1 MNDGQS
7 GGPDPVEALRL
18 LANKEKDR
26 KVPVSEI
33 ISSACALVLAL
44 EPAERADGLSA
55 SARRIR
61 GRLWTLLS
69 RPEKLPFGQLDAFGE
84 FAGELQQLYGGYL
97 SYAEDAPLLYPDA
110 FPTAEV
116 PRGLSRMQWRA
127 LVRESGMLQVLAAG
141 RTGRDGL
148 IAAIELAENVFGWCA
163 DRQELS
169 NGELCMALEGA
180 ISPERAVSR
189 APSDEATAAREQR
202 LGAMAARKR
211 GTAQVGGGF
220 GSNNRTP
227 QFTPQQT
234 PQIPGRM
241 QNSGQSNERHRR
253 SSRFHPAGKDGDRA
267 AGEAECPA
275 AFLFARWSL
284 LALHDSHLAA
294 ARKVCEHRQVCCGS
308 RCSRIGERPLA
319 RAQNDLSRLRG
330 GRTHFDEPRRR
341 RQGRGGERGGGA
353 RCLGPR
359 WIREGGRRG
368 GGWGC

>member
-169 NGELCMALEGA
+169 NGGRILLALPLANLGVALQVPSPPNEPCRVPRQTKQRPHASRGSVRWRPESAELHKSE
-180 ISPERAVSR
+180 
-189 APSDEATAAREQR
+189 EA
-202 LGAMAARKR
+202 LGA
-211 GTAQVGGGF
+211 T
-220 GSNNRTP
+220 
-227 QFTPQQT
+227 
-234 PQIPGRM
+234 IGRL
-241 QNSGQSNERHRR
+241 SLRPSRHRR
-253 SSRFHPAGKDGDRA
+253 SRAGCKTA
-267 AGEAECPA
+267 HQ
-275 AFLFARWSL
+275 ARS
-284 LALHDSHLAA
+284 
-294 ARKVCEHRQVCCGS
+294 
-308 RCSRIGERPLA
+308 
-319 RAQNDLSRLRG
+319 G
-330 GRTHFDEPRRR
+330 GR
-341 RQGRGGERGGGA
+341 GRTVK
-353 RCLGPR
+353 
-359 WIREGGRRG
+359 
-368 GGWGC
+368 